1 MQQFVIHLMVL
12 EPGLK
17 MQGLENH
24 VKINLKVKMK
34 EPYFAQKEHF
44 DFVELHDHLL
54 DVAGTLLVPGGRLV
68 FLFHTEELNQELEK

>member
-44 DFVELHDHLL
+44 DLVKLHYHLL
-54 DVAGTLLVPGGRLV
+54 DVVGTLLVPGRRIV
-68 FLFHTEELNQELEK
+68 FLFHTEDQNQE